1 LIASF
6 ALFAFLALR
15 GLLLFAIFLI
25 SSKVLLIIPLFY
37 HDIGE
42 LILTAR
48 LFYLESL
55 EVSLMVSVLCHQL
68 ELKELL
74 IFSLSEIISAVYSA
88 VL

>member
-1 LIASF
+1 MF
-6 ALFAFLALR
+6 MLFAFLALR

-48 LFYLESL
+48 LFYLEAL
-55 EVSLMVSVLCHQL
+55 EVSLMVSG
-68 ELKELL
+68 
-74 IFSLSEIISAVYSA
+74 SATNSS
-88 VL
+88 